1 MGTLP
6 AELTSFVGRRRE
18 LADTRALLA
27 TGRLLTLTG
36 AGGVG
41 KTRLALRLAAQ
52 VRRTF
57 PDGAWFVEL
66 ASIEDPELVA
76 RAVSAEFGLR
86 DADDPAAELSRFL
99 QDRSLL
105 VVLDNCEHLVPACA
119 QLVGRLLQAAPGIR
133 VLATSRQ
140 VLGVEGEHLY
150 GVTPMPVGPSRDLAE
165 DVVKLFADRAVAVAP
180 GFCVDEGNWSQIVQ
194 ICDRLDGIPLAVE
207 LAAAWLRVLPLDG
220 LLTRLD
226 DRLLL
231 LNRGRS
237 TKAARQQTLA
247 ATVAWSYDLC
257 CPQEQALWARLSVFA
272 GGFDL
277 AAAEAVSD
285 QPVLELLAKLVDK
298 SIVQSESATRFHLL
312 ETLRQYGLSK
322 LEDDAVRR
330 LHRDHY
336 LQRAEQW
343 SKEWRQGVRQLEAYT
358 QARVEHA
365 NLRSALEFSLTTPG
379 EHQAGLRL
387 AVALHFYWLFCGHA
401 AEGRQWL
408 EQALDLN
415 PEPSRDRAEALG
427 ITSYALSLLG
437 YASSTYSYAREA
449 ETWARENDNEDIL
462 AHTVFLLGSYYFLT
476 GEIEKAVPMFREAL
490 ATLPVTVGPSSS
502 FVRQLHSALA
512 QAQIWLGHPDEGLA
526 IATRGLELC
535 DESGEQYARSALL
548 FATALSEWILGRY
561 DDAAAHLTE
570 GIRLAQS
577 FNDIAGAVT
586 WMELLCWTTSAR
598 GRFERAAELLG
609 VTQKLWPTVGGRS
622 MLGSLLMTD
631 AHETCE
637 RDVLVALGPDRYE
650 AARNRGAAAATEFD
664 HAITYALG
672 RAVEPKPASVVPD
685 RGPLSARE
693 FEVAQLV
700 AEGLSNKDIAL
711 RLIISRRTA
720 ESHVVHILDKLGFK
734 SRSQIASWLTALRG
748 PCG

>member
-18 LADTRALLA
+18 LTDARALLA

-36 AGGVG
+36 VGGVG

-57 PDGAWFVEL
+57 PDGVWFVEL
-66 ASIEDPELVA
+66 ASVEEPQLVPRVVNA
-76 RAVSAEFGLR
+76 SFGLR
-86 DADDPAAELSRFL
+86 DTDDPAAELARFL

-105 VVLDNCEHLVPACA
+105 LVLDNCEHLVTACA
-119 QLVGRLLQAAPGIR
+119 QLVGLLLRAAPGIR

-150 GVTPMPVGPSRDLAE
+150 AVPPMPVDDQAE
-165 DVVKLFADRAVAVAP
+165 DVVRLFADRAVAVAP
-180 GFCVDEGNWSQIVQ
+180 DFRVDDGNGPQIVE
-194 ICDRLDGIPLAVE
+194 ICRRLDGIPLAVE
-207 LAAAWLRVLPLDG
+207 LAAAWLRVLTLDG
-220 LLTRLD
+220 LLSRLD
-226 DRLLL
+226 DRFVL
-231 LNRGRS
+231 LNRGRT
-237 TKAARQQTLA
+237 TKASRQQTLE
-247 ATVAWSYDLC
+247 ATVAWSYELC
-257 CPQEQALWARLSVFA
+257 SPEEQELWARLSVFA

-285 QPVLELLAKLVDK
+285 RPDDVLELLAGLVDK
-298 SIVQSESATRFHLL
+298 SVVQSEGGTRFHLL
-312 ETLRQYGLSK
+312 ETLRQYGSSK
-322 LEDDAVRR
+322 LESDAVRR

-336 LQRAEQW
+336 LGRAEQW
-343 SKEWRQGVRQLEAYT
+343 SSDWRHGTDQVEAYLRT
-358 QARVEHA
+358 KAEHA
-365 NLRSALEFSLTTPG
+365 NLRSALEFSLSTPG
-379 EHQAGLRL
+379 EYRAGLRL
-387 AVALHFYWLFCGHA
+387 AVALHYYWLFCGHA
-401 AEGRQWL
+401 AEGRRWL
-408 EQALDLN
+408 EQALELN
-415 PEPSRDRAEALG
+415 PEPSRDRAKALG

-437 YASSTYSYAREA
+437 YASTTYSYAREA
-449 ETWARENDNEDIL
+449 EAWARENDDRDIL

-476 GEIEKAVPMFREAL
+476 GEVEKSVPMFRAAL
-490 ATLPVTVGPSSS
+490 ADLTSVIGPSSS

-512 QAQIWLGHPDEGLA
+512 QAEIWRGRPEEGLA
-526 IATRGLELC
+526 IAARGLELC
-535 DESGEQYARSALL
+535 DESGEKFARSALL
-548 FATALSEWILGRY
+548 FATALSEWMLGRY
-561 DDAAAHLTE
+561 DAAAAHLTE
-570 GIRLAQS
+570 GIRLAQC

-586 WMELLCWTTSAR
+586 WMELLCWTTAAS

-609 VTQKLWPTVGGRS
+609 VTQKLWPAVGGRS

-637 RDVLVALGPDRYE
+637 RDVLVALGPDRYA
-650 AARNRGAAAATEFD
+650 AARARGAAASSEFD

-672 RAVEPKPASVVPD
+672 RVASPQPAAVPD

-693 FEVAQLV
+693 YQVAELV

-711 RLIISRRTA
+711 RLVISRRTA

-748 PCG
+748 V